1 MVVKIKPGDMVRHRG
16 EIARVME
23 IDTGAP
29 DFRFR
34 LSHFGWIDN
43 QAANRLELVES
54 IPNTTLKDGDEVVIR
69 DISDD
74 EKEEYGTYWVSAMN
88 ELGLSGDTY
97 IVENVHYHRDYGWIG
112 RIGDYTFQLYHVE
125 SVHNFDI
132 V

>member
-1 MVVKIKPGDMVRHRG
+1 MAIKIKPGDMVRHRG

-23 IDTGAP
+23 LDTGAS

-34 LSHFGWIDN
+34 LSHFGWIGN
-43 QAANRLELVES
+43 QSVNRLELVES

-74 EKEEYGTYWVSAMN
+74 EKEEYGAHWVSGMD
-88 ELGLSGDTY
+88 ELALSSSTFIVKNIQYSDY
-97 IVENVHYHRDYGWIG
+97 IGWIG
-112 RIGDYTFQLYHVE
+112 RIGNYMFQLYHIEPVT
-125 SVHNFDI
+125 NFDI

>member
-1 MVVKIKPGDMVRHRG
+1 MAIKIKPGDMVRHRG

-23 IDTGAP
+23 LDTGAS

-34 LSHFGWIDN
+34 LSHFGWIGN
-43 QAANRLELVES
+43 QSANRLELVES

-74 EKEEYGTYWVSAMN
+74 EKEEYGAHWVSGMD
-88 ELGLSGDTY
+88 ELALSSSTFIVKNIQYSDY
-97 IVENVHYHRDYGWIG
+97 IGWIG
-112 RIGDYTFQLYHVE
+112 RIGNYMFQLYHIEPVT
-125 SVHNFDI
+125 NFDI

>member
-1 MVVKIKPGDMVRHRG
+1 MTIKIKPGDMVRHRG
-16 EIARVME
+16 EIVRVME
-23 IDTGAP
+23 LDTDAS

-34 LSHFGWIDN
+34 LSHFGWIGN
-43 QAANRLELVES
+43 QSANRLELVES

-74 EKEEYGTYWVSAMN
+74 EKEEYGAHWVSGMD
-88 ELGLSGDTY
+88 ELALSSSTF
-97 IVENVHYHRDYGWIG
+97 IVENIKYSDYIGWIG
-112 RIGDYTFQLYHVE
+112 RIGNYMFQLYHVE

>member
-1 MVVKIKPGDMVRHRG
+1 MTIKIKPGDMVRHRG
-16 EIARVME
+16 EIVRVMGL
-23 IDTGAP
+23 DTGAS

-34 LSHFGWIDN
+34 LSHFGWIGN
-43 QAANRLELVES
+43 QSANRLELVES

-74 EKEEYGTYWVSAMN
+74 EKEEYGAHWVSGMD
-88 ELGLSGDTY
+88 ELALSSSTF
-97 IVENVHYHRDYGWIG
+97 IVENIKYSDYIGWIG
-112 RIGDYTFQLYHVE
+112 RIGNYMFQLYHVE